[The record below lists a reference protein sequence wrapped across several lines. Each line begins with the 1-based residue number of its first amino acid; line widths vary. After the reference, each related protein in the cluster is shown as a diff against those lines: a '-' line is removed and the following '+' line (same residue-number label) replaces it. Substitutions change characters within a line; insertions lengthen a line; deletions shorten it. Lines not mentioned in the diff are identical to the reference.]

1 MNFII
6 IIVIG
11 TFKLD
16 ILVVLFTKKTVLWNI
31 KRIIPFKMHGVYKG
45 YFKVTLRS
53 FKKHDQGF
61 NIHWARI
68 V

>member
-31 KRIIPFKMHGVYKG
+31 KRIIPFKMHSVYKG
-45 YFKVTLRS
+45 YWEF
-53 FKKHDQGF
+53 
-61 NIHWARI
+61 
-68 V
+68 